1 MAGICDRCT
10 EKTSQLINIAHLP
23 EMAPVM
29 HLAYRQVC
37 PDCYD
42 DLLAEAKEDAGGE
55 NLSEDEPYVEV
66 EIPAR
71 VSGNTS
77 HLDAFSD
84 EMTIEEITKSGLL
97 VRTSRDLDPGALL
110 NVVVPSYALEFAAI
124 VDEVSAESD
133 HNLVDLK
140 LVEQSDGW
148 DRLWRDY
155 SSGDEE

>member
-10 EKTSQLINIAHLP
+10 EKTSQLINIAHMP

-42 DLLAEAKEDAGGE
+42 DLLAEAKEAAGGGDA
-55 NLSEDEPYVEV
+55 SEDESFVEV
-66 EIPAR
+66 TISAR

-77 HLDAFSD
+77 HLDPFSD
-84 EMTIEEITKSGLL
+84 EMTIEEITKTGLL
-97 VRTSRDLDPGALL
+97 VRTSRELDSGALL
-110 NVVVPSYALEFAAI
+110 KVVVPSYGLEFAAI
-124 VDEVSAESD
+124 VDEISPDSD

-140 LVEQSDGW
+140 LVEQSEGW
-148 DRLWRDY
+148 DRLWQDY
-155 SSGDEE
+155 SGGEE